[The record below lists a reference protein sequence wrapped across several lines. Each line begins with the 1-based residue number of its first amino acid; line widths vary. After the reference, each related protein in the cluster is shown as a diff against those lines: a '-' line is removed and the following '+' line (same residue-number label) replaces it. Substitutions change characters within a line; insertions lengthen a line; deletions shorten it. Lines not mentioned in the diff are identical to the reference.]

1 MRSKLTGLSPASDP
15 TAERRRQPPQP
26 RRTNMRAIHSI
37 AILGSILLSVV
48 ASVVLSGVV
57 RADPPQNRQQ
67 TKPRSGLPSNP
78 KKWVCQ
84 DSLPATQEEIDEWCE
99 SHTDRG
105 LPLPPELRNP
115 PPVSDFANYLDYSNR
130 LKNFLTSQSYKD
142 LGWVSDAHWRLSGPS
157 ANPPGGNFSHNYGP
171 HFPLKVYYSPEMV
184 DWLCHGRSGQIPDG
198 AMMVKAMAFYS
209 NPLSG
214 DLETTVAADG
224 CMDLQQTTTTGMP
237 ISPILWAPM
246 LKSHNSSY
254 DGWLWML
261 QQVDLSFLGIP
272 PQFPPPL
279 FDESAFTEAI
289 PMSPMMADPSWYP
302 TGSILEEPA
311 PPNLKVPDVVMLNP
325 LAGFP
330 YCLSCH
336 STAKS
341 ESTFASMDNILGAEL
356 RYKAFPIA
364 AMPTPTPTASN
375 FSPFPRPLSQPSG
388 DFLSYFDQIPPVSF
402 DEVWATRMPAESY
415 EQQVTTTPSG
425 PPQFLTAA
433 HCNACHN
440 ATPQS
445 ALLPKMVYAEDQAAR
460 SSRLRNLS
468 PYGEWRVSPMG
479 LAGRDPVF
487 FSQLQGETNNLS
499 QQTTCIENTCLHCHA
514 VMGQRQLA
522 IDTKS
527 QGDEACRDM
536 FPAAPPPQ
544 VPFGEPLQ
552 RSVLQQ
558 WPGSA
563 QSDEQIYGALGR
575 DGVSCTVCHHIADKR
590 LGRENTATGNFIT
603 GSPDVLYGPYKN
615 QTIVTKPMQH
625 ALDVRPEFARQIGSS
640 ELCGSC
646 HDILL
651 PVFDNSG
658 QRVGASYE
666 QSTYLEWLNSERGRP
681 GPKFRSCQNCHMP
694 TRYKGSD
701 LHFKIANSESTDQ
714 FPPTTNRLPGR
725 DIKLTRRNRFHRHS
739 LHGLNGFLNEFFQ
752 QFPLILGFQQVDWMS
767 EQPSPLDPPAPPF
780 GTNFVMDLPLFTGF
794 ESILRMAENQ
804 TAELEIGPVRKTRD
818 GRLSTVVTVRN
829 LTGHDL
835 PTGVG
840 FRRMFLQFLV
850 LDKQGTTLWA
860 SGRTNELGFILDGLT
875 DQVLDS
881 EQPVRFPDAPIQP
894 HYQLISSG
902 SQVQIYQELVRDSGG
917 ALTTSFLRR
926 VHYLKDNRIRP
937 KGFDPQF
944 FARSG
949 SPYIRELAV
958 LHGEEANDPYY
969 VNPRLTGADKIEYRI
984 PLDSA
989 TLSRAHHVQ
998 VTLYYQSIPPFYL
1011 QQRFQDASQGPENRD
1026 DIQRL
1031 YYLTSHL
1038 NLDDAK
1044 SEAGEPVL
1052 AGWKLQ
1058 IAEGARQV
1066 K

>member
-1 MRSKLTGLSPASDP
+1 
-15 TAERRRQPPQP
+15 
-26 RRTNMRAIHSI
+26 MRADNNIGL
-37 AILGSILLSVV
+37 LGSFLLAVA
-48 ASVVLSGVV
+48 ASVVLSGVA

-67 TKPRSGLPSNP
+67 LAQISALPSNP
-78 KKWVCQ
+78 NKWVCK
-84 DSLPATQEEIDEWCE
+84 DSQPVTQQEIDAWCA
-99 SHTDRG
+99 SHPDRG
-105 LPLPPELRNP
+105 LPLPPDLRNP
-115 PPVSDFANYLDYSNR
+115 PPVSDFVNYVDYSNH
-130 LKNFLTSQSYKD
+130 LKDFLTGKVPGQSYQD

-157 ANPPGGNFSHNYGP
+157 VNPPGGNFSHNYGP

-184 DWLCHGRSGQIPDG
+184 DWLCNGRKAEIPDG

-209 NPLSG
+209 NPLTG
-214 DLETTVAADG
+214 DLETTVADDG
-224 CMDLQQTTTTGMP
+224 CMDLQQTTTKDMP

-246 LKSHNSSY
+246 LKSSHSSY

-261 QQVDLSFLGIP
+261 QQVDLGIP

-279 FDESAFTEAI
+279 FDASAFTKELPPPPI
-289 PMSPMMADPSWYP
+289 TDDPSWYP
-302 TGSILEEPA
+302 TGSLLEQ
-311 PPNLKVPDVVMLNP
+311 LTTKIPDVVMLNP
-325 LAGFP
+325 LTGFP

-341 ESTFASMDNILGAEL
+341 ESTFASMDNILGKEL
-356 RYKAFPIA
+356 RYKAFA
-364 AMPTPTPTASN
+364 AAATPTPMPTASN
-375 FSPFPRPLSQPSG
+375 FAPFPQPLSEPSQ
-388 DFLSYFDQIPPVSF
+388 DFISFFNQLPPVSF

-415 EQQVTTTPSG
+415 EQQVTTAPSG
-425 PPQFLTAA
+425 PSQFLTAA

-445 ALLPKMVYAEDQAAR
+445 PLMPKMVFVEDHAAR

-487 FSQLQGETNNLS
+487 FSQLQGEANNLS
-499 QQTTCIENTCLHCHA
+499 QLTPCIENTCLHCHA

-522 IDTKS
+522 NDTMS
-527 QGDEACRDM
+527 QGDGTCKDI
-536 FPAAPPPQ
+536 FPVAPPPQ
-544 VPFGEPLQ
+544 VPFGKPLQ

-563 QSDEQIYGALGR
+563 QSDQQIYGALGR
-575 DGVSCTVCHHIADKR
+575 DGVSCTVCHHIAATQ
-590 LGRENTATGNFIT
+590 LGQEQTSTGNFIT
-603 GSPDVLYGPYKN
+603 GNPGVVYGPYKN
-615 QTIVTKPMQH
+615 NTIVTKPMEH
-625 ALDVRPEFARQIGSS
+625 ALGLSPEFAQQINSS

-658 QRVGASYE
+658 NRVGASYE
-666 QSTYLEWLNSERGRP
+666 QSTHLEWLNSESGRP
-681 GPKFRSCQNCHMP
+681 GPQFRSCQDCHMP
-694 TRYKGSD
+694 TRYKGIN
-701 LHFKIANSESTDQ
+701 LHFKIANSESNDQ
-714 FPPTTNRLPGR
+714 FPPTTNRLSDK
-725 DIKLTRRNRFHRHS
+725 DIKLTQRGRFYRHS

-780 GTNFVMDLPLFTGF
+780 GTNFVMELPLFTGF
-794 ESILRMAENQ
+794 ESMLDMAENQ
-804 TAELEIGPVRKTRD
+804 TATMEIGPVRKTRD
-818 GRLSTVVTVRN
+818 GQLSSVVTVRN

-850 LDKQGTTLWA
+850 LDKQGNTLWA

-875 DQVLDS
+875 NNVLDS

-894 HYQLISSG
+894 HYQIINSG
-902 SQVQIYQELVRDSGG
+902 SQVQIYQELIRDSGG
-917 ALTTSFLRR
+917 SLTTSFLRR
-926 VHYLKDNRIRP
+926 VNPIKDNRIRP
-937 KGFDPQF
+937 KGFDPKF
-944 FARSG
+944 FARSS

-958 LHGEEANDPYY
+958 LHGEEARDPDY
-969 VNPRLTGADKIEYRI
+969 VNPKLTGADKIEYQI
-984 PLDSA
+984 PLDA
-989 TLSRAHHVQ
+989 ETLSRADHVQ

-1011 QQRFQDASQGPENRD
+1011 QQRFQDASHGPGNQD

-1031 YYLTSHL
+1031 YYMTSHL

-1044 SEAGEPVL
+1044 SEAGDPVL
-1052 AGWKLQ
+1052 QGWKLQ
-1058 IAEGARQV
+1058 IANGVRQV

>member
-1 MRSKLTGLSPASDP
+1 
-15 TAERRRQPPQP
+15 
-26 RRTNMRAIHSI
+26 MRADNNIGL
-37 AILGSILLSVV
+37 LGSFLLAVA
-48 ASVVLSGVV
+48 ASVVLSGVA

-67 TKPRSGLPSNP
+67 LAQISALPSNP
-78 KKWVCQ
+78 NKWVCK
-84 DSLPATQEEIDEWCE
+84 DSQPVTQQEIDAWCA
-99 SHTDRG
+99 SHPDRG
-105 LPLPPELRNP
+105 LPLPPDLRNP
-115 PPVSDFANYLDYSNR
+115 PPVSDFVNYVDYSNH
-130 LKNFLTSQSYKD
+130 LKDFLTGKVPGQSYQD

-157 ANPPGGNFSHNYGP
+157 VNPPGGNFSHNYGP

-184 DWLCHGRSGQIPDG
+184 DWLCNGRKGEIPDG

-209 NPLSG
+209 NPLIG
-214 DLETTVAADG
+214 DLETTVADDG
-224 CMDLQQTTTTGMP
+224 CMDLQQTTTKDMP
-237 ISPILWAPM
+237 ISPVLWAPM
-246 LKSHNSSY
+246 LKSSHSSY

-261 QQVDLSFLGIP
+261 QQVDLGIP

-279 FDESAFTEAI
+279 FDASAFTQAL
-289 PMSPMMADPSWYP
+289 PSPIMDNPSWYP
-302 TGSILEEPA
+302 TGSLLEQ
-311 PPNLKVPDVVMLNP
+311 LTTKIPDVVMLNP
-325 LAGFP
+325 LTGFP

-341 ESTFASMDNILGAEL
+341 ESTFASMDNILGKEL
-356 RYKAFPIA
+356 RYKAFAVA
-364 AMPTPTPTASN
+364 ATPTPMPTASN
-375 FSPFPRPLSQPSG
+375 FAPFPQPLSAPSQT
-388 DFLSYFDQIPPVSF
+388 FLSFFDQVAPVSF
-402 DEVWATRMPAESY
+402 DDVWATRMPAESY
-415 EQQVTTTPSG
+415 EQQLTTAPSG
-425 PPQFLTAA
+425 PSQFLTAA

-445 ALLPKMVYAEDQAAR
+445 PLMPKMVFVEDHAAR

-487 FSQLQGETNNLS
+487 FSQLQGEANNLS
-499 QQTTCIENTCLHCHA
+499 QLTPCIENTCLHCHA

-522 IDTKS
+522 NDTMS
-527 QGDEACRDM
+527 QGDGTCKDI
-536 FPAAPPPQ
+536 FPVAPPPQ
-544 VPFGEPLQ
+544 VPFGKPLQ

-563 QSDEQIYGALGR
+563 QSDQQIYGALGR
-575 DGVSCTVCHHIADKR
+575 DGVSCTVCHHIAATQ
-590 LGRENTATGNFIT
+590 LGQEQTSTGNFIT
-603 GSPDVLYGPYKN
+603 GNPSVVYGPYKN
-615 QTIVTKPMQH
+615 STIVTKPMEH
-625 ALDVRPEFARQIGSS
+625 ALGLSPEFAQQINSS

-658 QRVGASYE
+658 NRVGASYE
-666 QSTYLEWLNSERGRP
+666 QSTHLEWLNSESGRP
-681 GPKFRSCQNCHMP
+681 GPQFRSCQDCHMP
-694 TRYKGSD
+694 TRYKGIN
-701 LHFKIANSESTDQ
+701 LHFKIANSESNDQ
-714 FPPTTNRLPGR
+714 FPPTTNRLPDK
-725 DIKLTRRNRFHRHS
+725 DIKLTQRGRFYRHS

-780 GTNFVMDLPLFTGF
+780 GTNFVMELPLFTGF
-794 ESILRMAENQ
+794 ESMLDMAENQ
-804 TAELEIGPVRKTRD
+804 TATMEIGPVRKTRD
-818 GRLSTVVTVRN
+818 GQLSSVVTVRN

-850 LDKQGTTLWA
+850 LDKQGNTLWA

-875 DQVLDS
+875 DQVLES

-894 HYQLISSG
+894 HYQVINSG
-902 SQVQIYQELVRDSGG
+902 SQVQIYQELIRDSGG
-917 ALTTSFLRR
+917 SLTTSFLRR
-926 VHYLKDNRIRP
+926 VNPIKDNRIRP
-937 KGFDPQF
+937 KGFDPKF
-944 FARSG
+944 FARSS

-958 LHGEEANDPYY
+958 LHGEEARDPDY
-969 VNPRLTGADKIEYRI
+969 VNPKLTGADKIEYQI
-984 PLDSA
+984 PLDA
-989 TLSRAHHVQ
+989 ETRSRADHVQ

-1011 QQRFQDASQGPENRD
+1011 QQRFQDASHGPGNQD

-1031 YYLTSHL
+1031 YYMTSHL

-1044 SEAGEPVL
+1044 SEAGDPVL
-1052 AGWKLQ
+1052 QGWKLQ
-1058 IAEGARQV
+1058 IANGVRQV

>member
-1 MRSKLTGLSPASDP
+1 
-15 TAERRRQPPQP
+15 
-26 RRTNMRAIHSI
+26 MRADNNIGL
-37 AILGSILLSVV
+37 LGSFLLAVA
-48 ASVVLSGVV
+48 ASVVLSGVA

-67 TKPRSGLPSNP
+67 LAQISALPSNP
-78 KKWVCQ
+78 NKWVCK
-84 DSLPATQEEIDEWCE
+84 DSQPVTQQEIDAWCA
-99 SHTDRG
+99 SHPDRG
-105 LPLPPELRNP
+105 LPLPPDLRNP
-115 PPVSDFANYLDYSNR
+115 PPVSDFVNYVDYSNH
-130 LKNFLTSQSYKD
+130 LKDFLTGKVPGQSYQD

-157 ANPPGGNFSHNYGP
+157 VNPPGGNFSHNYGP

-184 DWLCHGRSGQIPDG
+184 DWLCNGRKGEIPDG

-209 NPLSG
+209 NPLTG
-214 DLETTVAADG
+214 DLETTVADDG
-224 CMDLQQTTTTGMP
+224 CMDLQQTTTKDMP

-246 LKSHNSSY
+246 LKSSHSSY

-261 QQVDLSFLGIP
+261 QQVDLGIP

-279 FDESAFTEAI
+279 FDASAFTKELPPPPI
-289 PMSPMMADPSWYP
+289 TDDPSWYP
-302 TGSILEEPA
+302 TGSLLEQ
-311 PPNLKVPDVVMLNP
+311 LTTKIPDVVMLNP
-325 LAGFP
+325 LTGFP

-341 ESTFASMDNILGAEL
+341 ESTFASMDNILGKEL
-356 RYKAFPIA
+356 RYKAFA
-364 AMPTPTPTASN
+364 AAATPTPMPTASN
-375 FSPFPRPLSQPSG
+375 FAPFPQPLSEPSQ
-388 DFLSYFDQIPPVSF
+388 DFISFFNQLPLVSF
-402 DEVWATRMPAESY
+402 DDVWATRMPAESY
-415 EQQVTTTPSG
+415 EQQVTTAPSG
-425 PPQFLTAA
+425 PSQFLTAA

-445 ALLPKMVYAEDQAAR
+445 PLMPKMVFVEDHAAR

-487 FSQLQGETNNLS
+487 FSQLQGEANNLS
-499 QQTTCIENTCLHCHA
+499 QLTPCIENTCLHCHA

-522 IDTKS
+522 NDTMS
-527 QGDEACRDM
+527 QGDGTCKDI
-536 FPAAPPPQ
+536 FPVAPPPQ
-544 VPFGEPLQ
+544 VPFGKPLQ

-563 QSDEQIYGALGR
+563 QSDQQIYGALGR
-575 DGVSCTVCHHIADKR
+575 DGVSCTVCHHIAATQ
-590 LGRENTATGNFIT
+590 LGQEQTSTGNFIT
-603 GSPDVLYGPYKN
+603 GNPSVVYGPYKN
-615 QTIVTKPMQH
+615 STIVTKPMEH
-625 ALDVRPEFARQIGSS
+625 ALGLSPEFAQQINSS

-658 QRVGASYE
+658 NRVGASYE
-666 QSTYLEWLNSERGRP
+666 QSTHLEWLNSESGRP
-681 GPKFRSCQNCHMP
+681 GPQFRSCQDCHMP
-694 TRYKGSD
+694 TRYKGIN
-701 LHFKIANSESTDQ
+701 LHFKIANSESNDQ
-714 FPPTTNRLPGR
+714 FPPTTNRLPDK
-725 DIKLTRRNRFHRHS
+725 DIKLTQRGRFYRHS

-780 GTNFVMDLPLFTGF
+780 GTNFVMELPLFTGF
-794 ESILRMAENQ
+794 ESMLDMAENQ
-804 TAELEIGPVRKTRD
+804 TATMEIGPVRKTRD
-818 GRLSTVVTVRN
+818 GQLSSVVTVRN

-875 DQVLDS
+875 DQVLES

-894 HYQLISSG
+894 HYQVINSG
-902 SQVQIYQELVRDSGG
+902 SQVQIYQELIRDSGG
-917 ALTTSFLRR
+917 SLTTSFLRR
-926 VHYLKDNRIRP
+926 VNPIKDNRIRP
-937 KGFDPQF
+937 KGFDPKF
-944 FARSG
+944 FARSD

-958 LHGEEANDPYY
+958 LHGEEARDPDY
-969 VNPRLTGADKIEYRI
+969 VNPKLTGADKIEYQI
-984 PLDSA
+984 PLDA
-989 TLSRAHHVQ
+989 ETRSRADHVQ

-1011 QQRFQDASQGPENRD
+1011 QQRFQDASHGPGNQD

-1031 YYLTSHL
+1031 YYMTSHL

-1044 SEAGEPVL
+1044 SEAGDPVL
-1052 AGWKLQ
+1052 QGWKLQ
-1058 IAEGARQV
+1058 IANGVRQV

>member
-1 MRSKLTGLSPASDP
+1 
-15 TAERRRQPPQP
+15 
-26 RRTNMRAIHSI
+26 MRADNNIGL
-37 AILGSILLSVV
+37 LGSFLLAVA
-48 ASVVLSGVV
+48 ASVVLSGVA

-67 TKPRSGLPSNP
+67 LAQISALPSNP
-78 KKWVCQ
+78 NKWVCK
-84 DSLPATQEEIDEWCE
+84 DSQPVTQQEIDAWCA
-99 SHTDRG
+99 SHPDRG
-105 LPLPPELRNP
+105 LPLPPDLRNP
-115 PPVSDFANYLDYSNR
+115 PPVSDFVNYVDYSNH
-130 LKNFLTSQSYKD
+130 LKDFLTGKVLGQSYQD

-157 ANPPGGNFSHNYGP
+157 VNPPGGNFSHNYGP

-184 DWLCHGRSGQIPDG
+184 DWLCNGRKGEIPDG

-209 NPLSG
+209 NPLTG
-214 DLETTVAADG
+214 DLETTVADDG
-224 CMDLQQTTTTGMP
+224 CMDLQQTTTKDMP

-246 LKSHNSSY
+246 LKSSHSSY

-261 QQVDLSFLGIP
+261 QQVDLGIP

-279 FDESAFTEAI
+279 FDASAFTQAL
-289 PMSPMMADPSWYP
+289 PSPIMDNPSWYP
-302 TGSILEEPA
+302 TGSLLEQ
-311 PPNLKVPDVVMLNP
+311 LTTKIPDVVMLNP
-325 LAGFP
+325 LTGFP

-341 ESTFASMDNILGAEL
+341 ESTFASMDNILGKEL
-356 RYKAFPIA
+356 RYKAFAVA
-364 AMPTPTPTASN
+364 ATPTPMPTASN
-375 FSPFPRPLSQPSG
+375 FAPFPQPLPAPSQT
-388 DFLSYFDQIPPVSF
+388 FLSFFDQVAPVSF
-402 DEVWATRMPAESY
+402 DDVWATRMPAESY
-415 EQQVTTTPSG
+415 EQQVTTAPSG
-425 PPQFLTAA
+425 PSQFLTAA

-445 ALLPKMVYAEDQAAR
+445 PLMPKMVFVEDHAAR

-487 FSQLQGETNNLS
+487 FSQLQGEANNLS
-499 QQTTCIENTCLHCHA
+499 QLTPCIENTCLHCHA

-522 IDTKS
+522 NDTMS
-527 QGDEACRDM
+527 QGDGTCKDI
-536 FPAAPPPQ
+536 FPVAPPPQ
-544 VPFGEPLQ
+544 VPFGKPLQ

-563 QSDEQIYGALGR
+563 QSDQQIYGALGR
-575 DGVSCTVCHHIADKR
+575 DGVSCTVCHHIAATQ
-590 LGRENTATGNFIT
+590 LGQEQTSTGNFIT
-603 GSPDVLYGPYKN
+603 GNPSVVYGPYKN
-615 QTIVTKPMQH
+615 STIVTKPMEH
-625 ALDVRPEFARQIGSS
+625 ALGLSPEFAQQINSS

-658 QRVGASYE
+658 NRVGASYE
-666 QSTYLEWLNSERGRP
+666 QSTHLEWLNSESGRP
-681 GPKFRSCQNCHMP
+681 GPQFRSCQDCHMP
-694 TRYKGSD
+694 TRYKGIN
-701 LHFKIANSESTDQ
+701 LHFKIANSESNDQ
-714 FPPTTNRLPGR
+714 FPPTTNRLPDK
-725 DIKLTRRNRFHRHS
+725 DIKLTQRGRFYRHS

-780 GTNFVMDLPLFTGF
+780 GTNFVMELPLFTGF
-794 ESILRMAENQ
+794 ESMLDMAENQ
-804 TAELEIGPVRKTRD
+804 TATVEIGPVRKTRD
-818 GRLSTVVTVRN
+818 GQLRSVITVRN

-860 SGRTNELGFILDGLT
+860 SGRTNDLGFILDGLT
-875 DQVLDS
+875 NSVLDS

-894 HYQLISSG
+894 HYQVINSG
-902 SQVQIYQELVRDSGG
+902 SQVQIYQELIRDSGG
-917 ALTTSFLRR
+917 SLTTSFLRR
-926 VHYLKDNRIRP
+926 VNPIKDNRIRP
-937 KGFDPQF
+937 KGFDPKF
-944 FARSG
+944 FARSS

-958 LHGEEANDPYY
+958 LHGEEARDPDY
-969 VNPRLTGADKIEYRI
+969 VNPKLTGADKIEYQI
-984 PLDSA
+984 PLDA
-989 TLSRAHHVQ
+989 ETRSRADHVQ

-1011 QQRFQDASQGPENRD
+1011 QQRFQDASHGPGNQD

-1031 YYLTSHL
+1031 YYMTSHL

-1044 SEAGEPVL
+1044 SEAGDPVL
-1052 AGWKLQ
+1052 QGWKLQ
-1058 IAEGARQV
+1058 IANGVRQV

>member
-1 MRSKLTGLSPASDP
+1 
-15 TAERRRQPPQP
+15 
-26 RRTNMRAIHSI
+26 MRADNNIGL
-37 AILGSILLSVV
+37 LGSFLLAVA
-48 ASVVLSGVV
+48 ASVVLSGVA

-67 TKPRSGLPSNP
+67 LAQISALPSNP
-78 KKWVCQ
+78 NKWVCK
-84 DSLPATQEEIDEWCE
+84 DSQPVTQQEIDAWCA
-99 SHTDRG
+99 SHPDRG
-105 LPLPPELRNP
+105 LPLPPDLRNP
-115 PPVSDFANYLDYSNR
+115 PPVSDFVNYVDYSNH
-130 LKNFLTSQSYKD
+130 LKDFLTGKVLGQSYQD

-157 ANPPGGNFSHNYGP
+157 VNPPGGNFSHNYGP

-184 DWLCHGRSGQIPDG
+184 DWLCNGRKGEIPDG

-209 NPLSG
+209 NPLTG
-214 DLETTVAADG
+214 DLETTVADDG
-224 CMDLQQTTTTGMP
+224 CMDLQQTTTKDMP

-246 LKSHNSSY
+246 LKSSHSSY

-261 QQVDLSFLGIP
+261 QQVDLGIP

-279 FDESAFTEAI
+279 FDASAFTQAL
-289 PMSPMMADPSWYP
+289 PSPIMDNPSWYP
-302 TGSILEEPA
+302 TGSLLEQ
-311 PPNLKVPDVVMLNP
+311 LTTKIPDVVMLNP
-325 LAGFP
+325 LTGFP

-341 ESTFASMDNILGAEL
+341 ESTFASMDNILGKEL
-356 RYKAFPIA
+356 RYKAFAVA
-364 AMPTPTPTASN
+364 ATPTPMPTASN
-375 FSPFPRPLSQPSG
+375 FAPFPQPLPAPSRT
-388 DFLSYFDQIPPVSF
+388 FLSFFDQVAPVSF
-402 DEVWATRMPAESY
+402 DDVWATRMPAESY
-415 EQQVTTTPSG
+415 EQQVTTAPSG
-425 PPQFLTAA
+425 PSQFLTAA

-445 ALLPKMVYAEDQAAR
+445 PLMPKMVFVEDHAAR

-487 FSQLQGETNNLS
+487 FSQLQGEANNLS
-499 QQTTCIENTCLHCHA
+499 QLTPCIENTCLHCHA

-522 IDTKS
+522 NDTMS
-527 QGDEACRDM
+527 QGDGTCKDI
-536 FPAAPPPQ
+536 FPVAPPPQ
-544 VPFGEPLQ
+544 VPFGKPLQ

-563 QSDEQIYGALGR
+563 QSDQQIYGALGR
-575 DGVSCTVCHHIADKR
+575 DGVSCTVCHHIAATQ
-590 LGRENTATGNFIT
+590 LGQEQTSTGNFIT
-603 GSPDVLYGPYKN
+603 GNPSVVYGPYKN
-615 QTIVTKPMQH
+615 STIVTKPMEH
-625 ALDVRPEFARQIGSS
+625 ALGLSPEFAQQINSS

-658 QRVGASYE
+658 NRVGASYE
-666 QSTYLEWLNSERGRP
+666 QSTHLEWLNSESGRP
-681 GPKFRSCQNCHMP
+681 GPQFRSCQDCHMP
-694 TRYKGSD
+694 TRYKGIN
-701 LHFKIANSESTDQ
+701 LHFKIANSESNDQ
-714 FPPTTNRLPGR
+714 FPPTTNRLPDK
-725 DIKLTRRNRFHRHS
+725 DIKLTQRGRFYRHS

-780 GTNFVMDLPLFTGF
+780 GTNFVMELPLFTGF
-794 ESILRMAENQ
+794 ESMLDMAENQ
-804 TAELEIGPVRKTRD
+804 TATVEIGPVRKTRD
-818 GRLSTVVTVRN
+818 GQLRSVITVRN

-860 SGRTNELGFILDGLT
+860 SGRTNDLGFILDGLT
-875 DQVLDS
+875 NSVLDS

-894 HYQLISSG
+894 HYQVINSG
-902 SQVQIYQELVRDSGG
+902 SQVQIYQELIRDSGG
-917 ALTTSFLRR
+917 SLTTSFLRR
-926 VHYLKDNRIRP
+926 VNPIKDNRIRP
-937 KGFDPQF
+937 KGFDPKF
-944 FARSG
+944 FARSS

-958 LHGEEANDPYY
+958 LHGEEARDPDY
-969 VNPRLTGADKIEYRI
+969 VNPKLTGADKIEYQI
-984 PLDSA
+984 PLDA
-989 TLSRAHHVQ
+989 ETRSRADHVQ

-1011 QQRFQDASQGPENRD
+1011 QQRFQDASHGPGNQD

-1031 YYLTSHL
+1031 YYMTSHL

-1044 SEAGEPVL
+1044 SEAGDPVL
-1052 AGWKLQ
+1052 QGWKLQ
-1058 IAEGARQV
+1058 IANGVRQV